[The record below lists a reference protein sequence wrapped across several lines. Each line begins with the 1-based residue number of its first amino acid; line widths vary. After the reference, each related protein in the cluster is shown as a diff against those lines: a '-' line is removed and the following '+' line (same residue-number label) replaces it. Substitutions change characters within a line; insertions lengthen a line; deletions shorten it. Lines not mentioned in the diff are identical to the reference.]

1 MNWKPIQDA
10 FPVSGQMIWLNNCGI
25 TPAGTH
31 VVDAMSRYLTDYA
44 RRGIF
49 TETAVYPEV
58 RRRIKTILGRL
69 LNCPPQSLCLIHNT
83 SEGMNVISRGLDLK
97 SGEEILLLENEYP
110 SNVYPWRH
118 WADKGVRLIT
128 VPAETSP
135 ERFLTAFK
143 ARITDA
149 TRVAAMSAVHWCT
162 GMPLPLVEMGAICRE
177 NNIRFVVDG
186 AQGVGMQPI
195 DTAAMGIDFMAFSA
209 WKWLMGPLG
218 LGVLFVAP
226 ERLDGLTPVF
236 VGTESVVKDEEYLPY
251 KTELKPD
258 ADRFTVSTPSL
269 NDWVYF
275 LAALEFLEGI
285 GFETA
290 RKRIFELTDYLN
302 QRLRR
307 IGFRVFADHFPDHPT
322 GITVCYKPEVP
333 SGALLR
339 RLKEGG
345 VIAAERLG
353 RIRFSPHIYLS
364 EHRLDAAARTL
375 SQACLSQ
382 MYSQSVTRR

>member
-1 MNWKPIQDA
+1 MNWKPVQAA
-10 FPVSGQMIWLNNCGI
+10 FPVNSRMIWLNNCGI
-25 TPAGTH
+25 TPAGSH
-31 VVDAMSRYLTDYA
+31 VVAAMRRYLEDYA
-44 RRGIF
+44 LQGIF
-49 TETAVYPEV
+49 TPTAVYPAV

-69 LNCPPQSLCLIHNT
+69 LNCPAESLCLIHNT
-83 SEGMNVISRGLDLK
+83 SEGMNVVSRGLALRP
-97 SGEEILLLENEYP
+97 GQEILLLENEYP

-118 WADKGVRLIT
+118 WADQGVRLVT

-135 ERFLTAFK
+135 ERFLSAFRE
-143 ARITDA
+143 RISDA

-162 GMPLPLVEMGAICRE
+162 GMPLPLVEMGKICRE
-177 NNIRFVVDG
+177 NDVFFAVDG

-195 DTAAMGIDFMAFSA
+195 DVEAMGIDFMAFSA

-218 LGVLFVAP
+218 LGGLYVAP
-226 ERLDGLTPVF
+226 HRLDSLTPVF

-251 KTELKPD
+251 KSELKPD
-258 ADRFTVSTPSL
+258 ADRFAFSTPSL

-275 LAALEFLEGI
+275 LAALEFLDAI
-285 GFETA
+285 GFETV

-307 IGFRVFADHFPDHPT
+307 MGFRVYSDHFPDHPT
-322 GITVCYKPEVP
+322 GITVCDKPGVP
-333 SGALLR
+333 SGRLMD
-339 RLKEGG
+339 RLKENG

-364 EHRLDAAARTL
+364 KHQLDAAARTL
-375 SQACLSQ
+375 SQACISQ
-382 MYSQSVTRR
+382 MYSQTITRQ